1 MKILKVA
8 FLTSGGIAPCLTSSI
23 GSLIKEYS
31 KHSTSI
37 EFIGY
42 RYGYKGLLL
51 GQSIKLPGNIENI
64 NNFHSFGGT
73 ILGNS
78 RVKLTNT
85 EDCISKGYISKNQT
99 ALEVAAKQLINDKV
113 DVLHTI
119 GGDDTNSTAN
129 DLVNFL
135 KENNYDLTVVGLPKT
150 IDNDVFP
157 IEQTLGAWT
166 AAEESARFFTNI
178 VNENT
183 TSSRHLIIHE
193 VMGRNCGWLAAES
206 SRIYLKSLDDRIFLD
221 NYNLSKVSWSID
233 SVLIP
238 EISIDIEEES
248 ERLLR
253 VMDRKD
259 SVNIFLSEGAGIESI
274 IKDKELKGED
284 VPRDAFGHPHI
295 DEINPGS
302 WFANHLK
309 DTLKADKVLIQKS
322 GYFARSAK
330 PNSLDCKLIYDTARV
345 AVDCSMNKKSGVV
358 GMDQDRDGVLSCID
372 FNRIKGGKE
381 FDYKVDWFSDILDMI
396 GQK

>member
-1 MKILKVA
+1 M
-8 FLTSGGIAPCLTSSI
+8 
-23 GSLIKEYS
+23 
-31 KHSTSI
+31 
-37 EFIGY
+37 
-42 RYGYKGLLL
+42 
-51 GQSIKLPGNIENI
+51 
-64 NNFHSFGGT
+64 
-73 ILGNS
+73 
-78 RVKLTNT
+78 
-85 EDCISKGYISKNQT
+85 
-99 ALEVAAKQLINDKV
+99 
-113 DVLHTI
+113 
-119 GGDDTNSTAN
+119 
-129 DLVNFL
+129 NFL

-166 AAEESARFFTNI
+166 AAEESARFFANI

-193 VMGRNCGWLAAES
+193 VMGRNWGGLAAES

-221 NYNLSKVSWSID
+221 NYNFSKVSWSID

-284 VPRDAFGHPHI
+284 VPRDAFGHPRL

-330 PNSLDCKLIYDTARV
+330 PNSLDRKLIYDTARV

-358 GMDQDRDGVLSCID
+358 GMDQDRDGALSCIN